1 MFDRIIE
8 QAAGR
13 FGLGPDQA
21 RQLLGALIGLVFDHR
36 CGGAASFMQR
46 LQGQGLGDVAKSWL
60 GQGARQP
67 ITPAQLESAL
77 GAGAIGGI
85 ASRLGLPESTVSV
98 AAASMLPDALGE
110 LSENGALPTGIPQG
124 LRQWMGGLGE
134 LVGDIS
140 HWGAGAVG
148 ASGAGIGGVG
158 DAVGQAG
165 RRAGAGLHRAAD
177 AVGDARGRGRHQPV
191 DPVVTDR
198 SGRPAALL
206 LSRGCKRE
214 DTAPGTEAQAPA
226 ATATAPAAA
235 SERTESRLSLT
246 RTDGKVSY
254 EGVVDS
260 DATKTSILAA
270 LHKAFD
276 ANNVSGTSRWTRTP
290 ACRVGCRRSQ
300 ASCRSSPPM
309 ARR

>member
-67 ITPAQLESAL
+67 IIPAQLESAL

-85 ASRLGLPESTVSV
+85 ASRLGLPESAVSV

-177 AVGDARGRGRHQPV
+177 AVGDAR
-191 DPVVTDR
+191 
-198 SGRPAALL
+198 
-206 LSRGCKRE
+206 
-214 DTAPGTEAQAPA
+214 
-226 ATATAPAAA
+226 AAA
-235 SERTESRLSLT
+235 
-246 RTDGKVSY
+246 G
-254 EGVVDS
+254 
-260 DATKTSILAA
+260 A
-270 LHKAFD
+270 
-276 ANNVSGTSRWTRTP
+276 TSRWIPWLLIAAVVPPPCCSRADASGKTP
-290 ACRVGCRRSQ
+290 RPARKPRHRRQLRPRPPLPANAPNRAC
-300 ASCRSSPPM
+300 P
-309 ARR
+309 